1 MVRALRLGLWLA
13 APMALSIPA
22 CSLFGGALAPTQV
35 ALFLT
40 MGFKA
45 VAGTSAFT
53 ACLILV
59 NAAAP
64 KHALGSV
71 NGVGQTLA
79 SGVRG
84 LGKLVVRRVCG
95 EVGRAGGVDE
105 WMRVHPS
112 RAAWT
117 HGPHATCQCSYVPA
131 AFLFKAS
138 LSCLCSSS
146 SAPIWLST
154 LQAPRWAA

>member
-1 MVRALRLGLWLA
+1 
-13 APMALSIPA
+13 MALSIPA
-22 CSLFGGALAPTQV
+22 CSLFGGMPALTQ
-35 ALFLT
+35 ASLFLA

-64 KHALGSV
+64 KDALGSV

-84 LGKLVVRRVCG
+84 LGELVMATGARRRL
-95 EVGRAGGVDE
+95 VG
-105 WMRVHPS
+105 W
-112 RAAWT
+112 W
-117 HGPHATCQCSYVPA
+117 
-131 AFLFKAS
+131 
-138 LSCLCSSS
+138 
-146 SAPIWLST
+146 
-154 LQAPRWAA
+154 